1 MNEIRPGAP
10 PWDCRTNERP
20 SCAPATGQKKAKYQ
34 KERRRTMQPRARRLC
49 PETIV
54 FPSLFRACHSRLR
67 SGSVDQQK
75 CNSLRRKSGS
85 FLASGPGLR
94 KLRAPDW
101 PERVAVPGGA
111 HFQGEDVQT
120 TRIQGWARKK
130 KETKRRPVGFSI
142 KKKSTKTALFHVIES
157 KKGSCPK
164 FRAATVP
171 RPRPLRNAA
180 LSRKHPFAGD
190 CRIAIPA
197 YIRTSRRAAGGP
209 QGGQYIYKCE
219 KGFL

>member
-1 MNEIRPGAP
+1 MRPCCRSKKGEVPKRGKRVYAAPGA
-10 PWDCRTNERP
+10 TSP
-20 SCAPATGQKKAKYQ
+20 SGVNFFS
-34 KERRRTMQPRARRLC
+34 RLF
-49 PETIV
+49 EE
-54 FPSLFRACHSRLR
+54 CHSRLR
-67 SGSVDQQK
+67 SGSVDQRK
-75 CNSLRRKSGS
+75 CNSFRRKSGS

-142 KKKSTKTALFHVIES
+142 KKKSTKTALFRVIEL

-164 FRAATVP
+164 FRAVPVP

-180 LSRKHPFAGD
+180 LSRKQPFAGD